1 MNREKWYFIRDFI
14 KEFFLVILKILAV
27 IAIFAG
33 VAFVVYSCIIQPL
46 YLLAVGGCI
55 VIFCIGRHAY
65 KEAQWKRSRRESAMK
80 SLKTEKEKFHEY
92 EEELKLAR
100 QKSILSCPDKKK
112 EIENEIAFYK
122 HQISYRQERFNEEL
136 GRYLY
141 NGGKIEDV
149 REALGET

>member
-14 KEFFLVILKILAV
+14 KEFFLVILKILTV

-33 VAFVVYSCIIQPL
+33 VAFVFYSCIIQPL

-55 VIFCIGRHAY
+55 VIFCIGRYAY
-65 KEAQWKRSRRESAMK
+65 KEAQWKRSRRENAMK
-80 SLKTEKEKFHEY
+80 SLKTEKEKLHEY
-92 EEELKLAR
+92 ETKLAHWE
-100 QKSILSCPDKKK
+100 SILPSCPDKQK
-112 EIENEIAFYK
+112 EIENEIAFCK

-141 NGGKIEDV
+141 NGGKIKDV

>member
-1 MNREKWYFIRDFI
+1 MDREKWYFIRDFI

-33 VAFVVYSCIIQPL
+33 VAFVFYSCIIQPW
-46 YLLAVGGCI
+46 YLLVVAGCI
-55 VIFCIGRHAY
+55 VVSCIGRYAY
-65 KEAQWKRSRRESAMK
+65 KEALWKRSRRENAMK
-80 SLKTEKEKFHEY
+80 GLKSEQEKLHEY
-92 EEELKLAR
+92 EKKLAHWE
-100 QKSILSCPDKKK
+100 SIQPTSS

-122 HQISYRQERFNEEL
+122 HQISYRQVRFNEEL
-136 GRYLY
+136 GKYLY

>member
-1 MNREKWYFIRDFI
+1 MDREKWYFIRDFI

-33 VAFVVYSCIIQPL
+33 VAFVFYSCIIQPL

-55 VIFCIGRHAY
+55 VIFCIGRYAY

-80 SLKTEKEKFHEY
+80 SLKTEKEKLHEY
-92 EEELKLAR
+92 EAKLAHWE
-100 QKSILSCPDKKK
+100 SILPSCPDKQK
-112 EIENEIAFYK
+112 EIENEIAFCK

-136 GRYLY
+136 SRYLY
-141 NGGKIEDV
+141 NGGNIKDV